1 MIVNSN
7 FLLSTI
13 LLIFYWGSVLPFDQR
28 NNAMTEEVIS
38 ALDRVLDFYERDY
51 KSINLDGI
59 FGLRVAQ
66 GELNIDQKVIFG
78 LIDLFT
84 NNECLSMQLCINNV
98 FLLFTAG
105 LHRIKINVK
114 DLYVIRKYTYILTT
128 FDFVVKDRETISQPT
143 LCDTSKT
150 RESIQWYIRIPPEN
164 LTNSA
169 VFLLVFIL
177 ASQSQSKRNNRDIHG

>member
-1 MIVNSN
+1 M
-7 FLLSTI
+7 
-13 LLIFYWGSVLPFDQR
+13 
-28 NNAMTEEVIS
+28 
-38 ALDRVLDFYERDY
+38 
-51 KSINLDGI
+51 
-59 FGLRVAQ
+59 
-66 GELNIDQKVIFG
+66 
-78 LIDLFT
+78 
-84 NNECLSMQLCINNV
+84 NNV

-150 RESIQWYIRIPPEN
+150 RESIWWYIRIPPEN

-177 ASQSQSKRNNRDIHG
+177 ASQLQSKRNNRDIHG

>member
-1 MIVNSN
+1 MIVNSS

-150 RESIQWYIRIPPEN
+150 RESIWWYIRIPPEN

-177 ASQSQSKRNNRDIHG
+177 ASQQQSKRNNRDIHG